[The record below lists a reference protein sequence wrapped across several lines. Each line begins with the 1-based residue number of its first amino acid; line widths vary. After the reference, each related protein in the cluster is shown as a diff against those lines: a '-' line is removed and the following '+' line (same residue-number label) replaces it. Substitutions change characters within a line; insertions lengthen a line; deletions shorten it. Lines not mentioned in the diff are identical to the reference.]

1 MSKTDVVFQRGTLDE
16 INSTDKVDGQILL
29 TTDLGLNNKMFTDVK
44 KYDGTIERIRIA
56 GTNDVDTSLSD
67 TSTNPVMN
75 KTITTNIN
83 TINSNIETA
92 KGQNDY
98 NKEALN
104 EIVEA
109 YGSYTVLWERDAEAD
124 SKGYTVYPLASDL
137 NDRTKGLPQEYNLS
151 SPISDMAHGIIII
164 FSAVNLKCTVLEGA
178 TSGGTGAIGDTS
190 SLPGAIA
197 GAFGKVGNVT
207 YAPQDYHFVSRFVH
221 KKEVELFP
229 GAGHSFLLIG
239 SNDFSWS
246 STALH
251 YLYINDD
258 VIKDNVRNLFDC
270 ANYTSYTGYDTNT
283 PITGANGIRYSN
295 SRFCIRAILG
305 V

>member
-1 MSKTDVVFQRGTLDE
+1 MSKTDVLFQKGTLDE
-16 INSTDKVDGQILL
+16 INSIDKVDGQILL
-29 TTDLGLNNKMFTDVK
+29 TTDLGVNNKMFTDVK
-44 KYDGTIERIRIA
+44 RTDGTIERIRIA
-56 GTNDVDTSLSD
+56 GTNDVDTNLSD

-75 KTITTNIN
+75 KAISVNIN
-83 TINSNIETA
+83 TMNSNFKTTQGWNE
-92 KGQNDY
+92 Y
-98 NKEALN
+98 NKKTLDGIA
-104 EIVEA
+104 EA
-109 YGSYTVLWERDAEAD
+109 YGSYTVLWERDADAD
-124 SKGYTVYPLASDL
+124 SKGYTVYPLASEL

-164 FSAVNLKCTVLEGA
+164 FSAVNLKCILLKDA
-178 TSGGTGAIGDTS
+178 ISGGSGNVGGA
-190 SLPGAIA
+190 LREL
-197 GAFGKVGNVT
+197 GNVT

-283 PITGANGIRYSN
+283 PVTGANGIKYSN

>member
-1 MSKTDVVFQRGTLDE
+1 MSKTDVLFQKGTLDE
-16 INSTDKVDGQILL
+16 INSIDKVDGQILL
-29 TTDLGLNNKMFTDVK
+29 TTDLGVNNKMFTDVK
-44 KYDGTIERIRIA
+44 RTDGTIERIRIA
-56 GTNDVDTSLSD
+56 GTNDVDTNLSD

-75 KTITTNIN
+75 KAIAVDINTTN
-83 TINSNIETA
+83 SNLKTA
-92 KGQNDY
+92 QGWNEY
-98 NKEALN
+98 NKETLDGIA
-104 EIVEA
+104 EA
-109 YGSYTVLWERDAEAD
+109 YGSYTVLWERDADAD
-124 SKGYTVYPLASDL
+124 SKGYKAYPLASKL
-137 NDRTKGLPQEYNLS
+137 EDRTKDLPQEYNLS

-164 FSAVNLKCTVLEGA
+164 FSAVNLKCTVLGGA
-178 TSGGTGAIGDTS
+178 TSGGTGAMGDTS
-190 SLPGAIA
+190 SLPGAVA
-197 GAFGKVGNVT
+197 GAIGKIGNVT

-283 PITGANGIRYSN
+283 PVTGANGIKYSN